1 MINAVIVHFAY
12 ITWMRRVILPEIGFI
27 TWTNKIIFCQE
38 KKLFET
44 DFYR

>member
-1 MINAVIVHFAY
+1 MINAVIVHLAY

-27 TWTNKIIFCQE
+27 TWTNKIIFYK